1 MIGQGCI
8 GSAEEESSSIS
19 GPSSQ
24 KKVEGETRISASDAG
39 GSCQESERQEGQIKR
54 KDEGQLG
61 QVPTKLLIF
70 SEACRCRA
78 NMKFPLDVQDSG
90 FGRAVWAMQMQ
101 TPKSRAQQAG
111 YALNLQKER
120 ICL

>member
-1 MIGQGCI
+1 
-8 GSAEEESSSIS
+8 
-19 GPSSQ
+19 
-24 KKVEGETRISASDAG
+24 
-39 GSCQESERQEGQIKR
+39 
-54 KDEGQLG
+54 
-61 QVPTKLLIF
+61 
-70 SEACRCRA
+70 
-78 NMKFPLDVQDSG
+78 MKFPLDVQDSG